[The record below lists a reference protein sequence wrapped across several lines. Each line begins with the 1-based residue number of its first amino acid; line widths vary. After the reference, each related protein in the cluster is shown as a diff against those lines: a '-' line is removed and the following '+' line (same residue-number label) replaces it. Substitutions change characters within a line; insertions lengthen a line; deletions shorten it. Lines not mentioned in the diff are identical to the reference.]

1 MKSAFY
7 SATFGLALLA
17 TPALAHN
24 GIEHGGCAANQT
36 FAAGDLTIS
45 GAFTRAM
52 LPKAQ
57 VAGGYLV
64 IENKGATP
72 DRLLGGATQAAKVV
86 QIHQM
91 QMDGDMM
98 KMSEVE
104 GGLEI
109 PAGGKAELTP
119 GGYHIM
125 LMGVGT
131 PFKEGECLELTLK
144 FEKAGDVPVVL
155 NVGGT
160 AAASAP
166 EAGAMAPMDGMN
178 HDNMMMAPAQ

>member
-7 SATFGLALLA
+7 SAALGLAFLA
-17 TPALAHN
+17 TPAFAHN
-24 GIEHGGCAANQT
+24 GIEHGGCAADQS
-36 FAAGDLTIS
+36 FAAGDLTIT

-64 IENKGATP
+64 IENKGSAP
-72 DRLLGGATQAAKVV
+72 DRLLGGSPAAAKVV
-86 QIHQM
+86 QVHQM
-91 QMDGDMM
+91 KMEGDMM

-125 LMGVGT
+125 MMGVGT

-155 NVGGT
+155 SVGGT
-160 AAASAP
+160 AAATAP
-166 EAGAMAPMDGMN
+166 EGHDMDGMN
-178 HDNMMMAPAQ
+178 HDNMAPAQ

>member
-1 MKSAFY
+1 MKSLLYPAVL
-7 SATFGLALLA
+7 GLALLA
-17 TPALAHN
+17 APALAHE
-24 GIEHGGCAANQT
+24 GLRHEGCAPDQT
-36 FAAGDLTIS
+36 FTAGDLTIS

-52 LPKAQ
+52 LPAAK
-57 VAGGYLV
+57 VAGGYLT
-64 IENKGATP
+64 IENGGTSP
-72 DRLLGGATQAAKVV
+72 DRLLGGATEAARTV
-86 QIHQM
+86 QVHQM
-91 QMDGDMM
+91 QMEGDMM

-131 PFKEGECLELTLK
+131 PFREGECLDLTLK

-155 NVGGT
+155 AVGGT
-160 AAASAP
+160 AAAAP
-166 EAGAMAPMDGMN
+166 PEG
-178 HDNMMMAPAQ
+178 HDHMMAPAQ

>member
-7 SATFGLALLA
+7 SAALGLAFLA
-17 TPALAHN
+17 TPAFAHN
-24 GIEHGGCAANQT
+24 GIEHGGCAADQS
-36 FAAGDLTIS
+36 FAAGDLTIT

-64 IENKGATP
+64 IENKGSAP
-72 DRLLGGATQAAKVV
+72 DRLLGGSTAAAKVV
-86 QIHQM
+86 QVHQM
-91 QMDGDMM
+91 KMEGDMM

-125 LMGVGT
+125 MMGVGT

-155 NVGGT
+155 SVGGT
-160 AAASAP
+160 AAATAP
-166 EAGAMAPMDGMN
+166 EGHDMDGMN
-178 HDNMMMAPAQ
+178 HDNMAPAQ